1 MTTRHLRYA
10 LPILIL
16 GVVTFTLRPAPVRAA
31 TYTVNTAEDRDGRC
45 GDGGLCSLREAIKMA
60 NEHSGSDIIEFNI
73 PGSTP
78 ITIHPTAS
86 LPRLTDDGTTIAG
99 DTQPGYTLGLHYT
112 SGLHDRGIPVI
123 AVDGS
128 LLTRGVG
135 LDIHSSNNVIRG
147 LKLVNFTLDDQT
159 TIFVDGFSNRIEKN
173 IIGFSNE
180 IDPTPRH
187 TGITLRG
194 EENDIIDNVISGDY
208 TGILVTNGQQT
219 IQGNII
225 GLDPSG
231 HIASGGRA
239 AGWGFGIWVQEG
251 PHDYP
256 HDVII
261 GGSLPEDRNVI
272 SGYSPYGYGI
282 VTTSVKGTRIINNY
296 IGTNAAG
303 DAAVP
308 NWTGIELGGVRCGGT
323 EGGICEG
330 IEPNIVQGNV
340 ISGNE
345 TGVNADMDKSII
357 IGNLIG
363 TDATGTR
370 ALSGQEYGIISMS
383 AKFIVIG
390 GPNPGDGNLISG
402 NGTGID
408 LWSYAGGATIYGNK
422 IGTNLAGSAAIPNTI
437 GVLTRAETTQIGGMD
452 AASGNLIAG
461 NDIGVWIEGNSDSVE
476 NNRIGINAAGWAIP
490 NREGIRAVGVNGT
503 LKIDYNNLI
512 AFNTSHGIHLENTVN
527 VFVYR
532 NVIRSNGGDAIFLE
546 RTGDP
551 EPLKNRF
558 RENSTYSNGGLGIR
572 FASADLN
579 GGVEPP
585 IFTRITSTYM
595 NGLACPGCL
604 VELFLSDEDPS
615 GFGEGKTFLT
625 SVYAT
630 DGNFHADY
638 GRTLRGCDTLT
649 ATALDVWSSST
660 FSRYYSVGWCLRMP
674 PLVSLIWVLGSAGG
688 WGLLVVGLVILR
700 RRPRHLGP
708 TATIGLGLL
717 GGLLGAGIGI
727 GLLAM
732 PFVQVQWPQGQ
743 GSNQAPSS
751 APSCGEFLS
760 QNLLQPADGA
770 VFNPG
775 TDVAIE
781 LSPQPD
787 PPGMQT
793 RWFLDLTGPGHKTVS
808 KELTS
813 TSLRLSELGFD
824 PKQTG
829 FYFWTLRGERSQT
842 GSNLWTP
849 LCTDT
854 IQRMFQIAAPQAT
867 PLAETETTA
876 PNANATSTATAS
888 PTQTLS
894 PSGPTATLRQN
905 ANCRRG
911 PGTEYDSVT
920 NLPQGLTAPITGR
933 NPDSSWWQ
941 VQVPGTQTRC
951 WLAGEN
957 VDTSGDTG
965 QVPIVEPEAIGCWV
979 YDPNQQKN
987 VCTVPCPEG
996 AQPGGACTP

>member
-1 MTTRHLRYA
+1 MMNTKILRYSI
-10 LPILIL
+10 PIAIL
-16 GVVTFTLRPAPVRAA
+16 AMMTGTLASPSPVYAA
-31 TYTVNTAEDRDGRC
+31 TYEVNTTDPDIEYDNPSPCNARHCSLWEAVITANMHPGPDRITFNLP
-45 GDGGLCSLREAIKMA
+45 GDGPHIINFASTEHPGLTFPWVDLW
-60 NEHSGSDIIEFNI
+60 
-73 PGSTP
+73 
-78 ITIHPTAS
+78 
-86 LPRLTDDGTTIAG
+86 DDETEIDAT
-99 DTQPGYTLGLHYT
+99 TQPGWPVYLDGMGETGWAMVVHSSHNTIRGLGFLGFT
-112 SGLHDRGIPVI
+112 ES
-123 AVDGS
+123 
-128 LLTRGVG
+128 G
-135 LDIHSSNNVIRG
+135 LDILEGSENNFIDRVVVGDYLAGGFIEGPIGNNIGIRVRG
-147 LKLVNFTLDDQT
+147 DN
-159 TIFVDGFSNRIEKN
+159 N
-173 IIGFSNE
+173 
-180 IDPTPRH
+180 
-187 TGITLRG
+187 TLRG
-194 EENDIIDNVISGDY
+194 VYAANNSMGIYVEGSNQHIEDSLIGFISGSSARMANGE
-208 TGILVTNGQQT
+208 GIWVKGSETT
-219 IQGNII
+219 IERNTIIGNYDEGIMVESDGNIIVRNRIGLDSSGHPLGNRIGISLGDLGGNRVGGINMYEGNII
-225 GLDPSG
+225 G
-231 HIASGGRA
+231 A
-239 AGWGFGIWVQEG
+239 
-251 PHDYP
+251 
-256 HDVII
+256 
-261 GGSLPEDRNVI
+261 
-272 SGYSPYGYGI
+272 
-282 VTTSVKGTRIINNY
+282 
-296 IGTNAAG
+296 
-303 DAAVP
+303 
-308 NWTGIELGGVRCGGT
+308 
-323 EGGICEG
+323 
-330 IEPNIVQGNV
+330 
-340 ISGNE
+340 
-345 TGVNADMDKSII
+345 
-357 IGNLIG
+357 
-363 TDATGTR
+363 
-370 ALSGQEYGIISMS
+370 
-383 AKFIVIG
+383 
-390 GPNPGDGNLISG
+390 
-402 NGTGID
+402 
-408 LWSYAGGATIYGNK
+408 
-422 IGTNLAGSAAIPNTI
+422 
-437 GVLTRAETTQIGGMD
+437 
-452 AASGNLIAG
+452 
-461 NDIGVWIEGNSDSVE
+461 NDIGLYIISPGNQIL
-476 NNRIGINAAGWAIP
+476 NNRIGIDFGGAAFP
-490 NREGIRAVGVNGT
+490 NRIGVEIMGSSDDTTLGSGWIGAGNVIANNAEEGILLNSTENIVIAGNTIHNNRGNGIALRKDFLLPT
-503 LKIDYNNLI
+503 TDGMKITISRNSIYNNGGQGI
-512 AFNTSHGIHLENTVN
+512 YIPDASFNNSVDHP
-527 VFVYR
+527 
-532 NVIRSNGGDAIFLE
+532 
-546 RTGDP
+546 TG
-551 EPLKNRF
+551 LRF
-558 RENSTYSNGGLGIR
+558 DSGAVSGQ
-572 FASADLN
+572 
-579 GGVEPP
+579 
-585 IFTRITSTYM
+585 
-595 NGLACPGCL
+595 ACAGCT
-604 VELFLSDEDPS
+604 VELFEAVPDPS
-615 GFGEGKTFLT
+615 GFGEGKTFLASAT
-625 SVYAT
+625 AESDGSFIAPVSGLGACSEITATAT
-630 DGNFHADY
+630 DGLGNTSD
-638 GRTLRGCDTLT
+638 
-649 ATALDVWSSST
+649 
-660 FSRYYSVGWCLRMP
+660 FSENVSAFLCFRLAPVM
-674 PLVSLIWVLGSAGG
+674 SLIWVLGSAGG

-793 RWFLDLTGPGHKTVS
+793 RWFLDVTGPGHKTVS

-829 FYFWTLRGERSQT
+829 FYFWTLRGERSQA

-854 IQRMFQIAAPQAT
+854 IQRMFQIAAPPAT

-987 VCTVPCPEG
+987 VCTVPCPQG